1 MKTRYVFVLVLL
13 FVTAVLTGAIFVGF
27 QEYKATLYEESREDA
42 TRTAVHIGSELASQF
57 EGRRQTVQLTAATP
71 ATARH
76 GSETQRAALRR
87 LVEETQ
93 FSGASVIAS
102 NGTMTNI
109 VSDLTP
115 AERAEL
121 IGADFGDRVYFQR
134 AMAGET
140 YLSDPVAA
148 ESGND
153 IVTVSTP
160 IRHNGTVVGT
170 LNGAYHVPEAW
181 FADGVTA
188 SLGREDGLT
197 IYARSG
203 REVYSEPPEPGAT
216 TVVRN
221 ASIGQTGWT
230 VSVQS
235 SQRPVESTIRA
246 VTYLQIGS
254 ILAVVFAIG
263 GFGWWVYRRNL
274 HQVEH
279 LLDGFTRLENREYGT
294 EIDVRGGEEWQQ
306 IEAGFNEMSRSLA
319 RFERERREREQS
331 LREFKRAVEHAGY
344 AVFITDTEG
353 RIEYVNPAF
362 EEITGYS
369 AAEAVGATPNI
380 LNSGE
385 MSREYFRRQWETL
398 LAGEEWDEEIVNE
411 RRSGTRYVA
420 RQTITPLTG
429 EDGSVE
435 KFVAIQTD
443 ITALKDRERHLQT
456 LSRVLRH
463 NLRNKIGVIIGS
475 AELLV
480 GDGSSGVDEAE
491 IGDRIVDAS
500 QQLTD
505 LAEKERRIVT
515 LLTSHPRRK
524 RIDLTATVES
534 VATRVRHEH
543 PDSRIT
549 VTCPDDV
556 AVVGIDELQRGLYE
570 LVENSVVHAD
580 EPATVEITVD
590 SRERS
595 VAVTVE
601 DDGPG
606 IPENER
612 PILTGGADI
621 EPLSHGSGLGLWLVY
636 HIVRLSDG
644 VVTYADGTPTGSVVT
659 VELPRADPRSE
670 RDGDSQNR

>member
-1 MKTRYVFVLVLL
+1 MKTRYAFFLVLL
-13 FVTAVLTGAIFVGF
+13 FVMAVLSGAIFVGF
-27 QEYKATLYEESREDA
+27 QEYKSTLYEESRED
-42 TRTAVHIGSELASQF
+42 TTQTAVHVGSELASEF
-57 EGRRQTVQLTAATP
+57 SGRRQTVRLTATTP
-71 ATARH
+71 AVARH
-76 GSETQRAALRR
+76 GSDAQRAVLQR
-87 LVEETQ
+87 LVEETG

-115 AERAEL
+115 EERADL
-121 IGADFGDRVYFQR
+121 IGSDFGDRTYFQR

-140 YLSDPVAA
+140 YLSDPVTA

-181 FADGVTA
+181 FADSVTA
-188 SLGREDGLT
+188 SLGPDDGVS
-197 IYARSG
+197 IYAQSG
-203 REVYSEPPEPGAT
+203 RVVYSEPPQSGAN

-221 ASIGQTGWT
+221 ATIGDTGWT
-230 VSVQS
+230 VSIQS
-235 SQRPVESTIRA
+235 SQRPVQSTIRS
-246 VTYLQIGS
+246 VTYLQAGS
-254 ILAVVFAIG
+254 ILAVVFVIV

-279 LLDGFTRLENREYGT
+279 LLDGLTRLENREYGT

-319 RFERERREREQS
+319 RFEHERREREQS

-344 AVFITDTEG
+344 AVFITDAEG
-353 RIEYVNPAF
+353 TIEYVNPAF

-369 AAEAVGATPNI
+369 AADAVGVTPDI

-385 MSREYFRRQWETL
+385 MSDDYFARQWETL

-411 RRSGTRYVA
+411 RRNGTQYVA
-420 RQTITPLTG
+420 RQTITPLTA
-429 EDGSVE
+429 EDGAVE

-463 NLRNKIGVIIGS
+463 NLRNKIGVIVGS
-475 AELLV
+475 AELLA
-480 GDGSSGVDEAE
+480 GDDRSGVDEAA
-491 IGDRIVDAS
+491 IGDRIVDAG

-515 LLTSHPRRK
+515 LLTAQPRRK
-524 RIDLTATVES
+524 RIDLAAAVES
-534 VATRVRHEH
+534 VATRVRQEY

-549 VTCPDDV
+549 VTCPTDV
-556 AVVGIDELQRGLYE
+556 TVVGIDELQRGLYE

-580 EPATVEITVD
+580 ESATVAVTVER
-590 SRERS
+590 REGS

-612 PILTGGADI
+612 PILTGDADI

-659 VELPRADPRSE
+659 VELPRADSGSE
-670 RDGDSQNR
+670 RAGNSQNR

>member
-1 MKTRYVFVLVLL
+1 MKTRYAFFLVLL
-13 FVTAVLTGAIFVGF
+13 FVTAVLSGAIFVGF
-27 QEYKATLYEESREDA
+27 QEYKATLYEESRED
-42 TRTAVHIGSELASQF
+42 TTQTAVHVGSELASEF
-57 EGRRQTVQLTAATP
+57 SGRRQTVRLVAATP
-71 ATARH
+71 AVTRH
-76 GSETQRAALRR
+76 GTDAQRATLQR
-87 LVEETQ
+87 LVDETQ
-93 FSGASVIAS
+93 FSGASVVAS

-121 IGADFGDRVYFQR
+121 IGADFSDRTYFQR

-140 YLSDPVAA
+140 YLGEPITA

-160 IRHNGTVVGT
+160 IRHNGTIVGT
-170 LNGAYHVPEAW
+170 LNGAYHVPETW

-203 REVYSEPPEPGAT
+203 KEVYSEPPEPGANII
-216 TVVRN
+216 VRN
-221 ASIGQTGWT
+221 ATIGDTGWT
-230 VSVQS
+230 VSIQS
-235 SQRPVESTIRA
+235 SQRHVQSTIQT
-246 VTYLQIGS
+246 VTYLQTGS
-254 ILAVVFAIG
+254 ILAVVFTIV

-294 EIDVRGGEEWQQ
+294 DIDVQGGEEWQQ

-319 RFERERREREQS
+319 RFEHERREREQS

-362 EEITGYS
+362 EEITGYP
-369 AAEAVGATPNI
+369 AAEAVGATPDI

-385 MSREYFRRQWETL
+385 MSEDYFARQWETL

-463 NLRNKIGVIIGS
+463 NLRNKIGVVVGS

-480 GDGSSGVDEAE
+480 GDGDAGVDEAV
-491 IGDRIVDAS
+491 IGNRIVDAS

-515 LLTSHPRRK
+515 LLTSDPRRK
-524 RIDLTATVES
+524 RIDLAATVES

-556 AVVGIDELQRGLYE
+556 TVTGIDELQRGLYE

-580 EPATVEITVD
+580 DRATVEVTVD
-590 SRERS
+590 PCDRS

-606 IPENER
+606 IPSNEQ

-670 RDGDSQNR
+670 RDEDSQNR

>member
-1 MKTRYVFVLVLL
+1 MKTRYVFFLVLL

-27 QEYKATLYEESREDA
+27 QEYKATLSAESREDA
-42 TRTAVHIGSELASQF
+42 TRTAVHVGSELASQF
-57 EGRRQTVQLTAATP
+57 SGRRQTVRLVAATP
-71 ATARH
+71 ALGRH
-76 GSETQRAALRR
+76 GTDAQRATLRR
-87 LVEETQ
+87 LVAETQ
-93 FSGASVIAS
+93 FSGASVIAR
-102 NGTMTNI
+102 NGTMTSI

-115 AERAEL
+115 AERAAL
-121 IGADFGDRVYFQR
+121 IGSDFGDRIYFQR

-140 YLSDPVAA
+140 YLSEPISA

-170 LNGAYHVPEAW
+170 LNGAYHVPESW

-197 IYARSG
+197 IYAQSG
-203 REVYSEPPEPGAT
+203 RVVYSEPPQRGAT

-221 ASIGQTGWT
+221 ASIGDTGWT

-235 SQRPVESTIRA
+235 SQRTVQSTIRA
-246 VTYLQIGS
+246 VTYLQVGS

-274 HQVEH
+274 HQVER
-279 LLDGFTRLENREYGT
+279 LLEGFTRLENREYGT

-306 IEAGFNEMSRSLA
+306 IEAGFDEMSRSLA
-319 RFERERREREQS
+319 RFEHERREREQS

-344 AVFITDTEG
+344 AVFITDPQGT
-353 RIEYVNPAF
+353 IEYVNPAF
-362 EEITGYS
+362 EEITGYP
-369 AAEAVGATPNI
+369 AAEAVGATPTI

-385 MSREYFRRQWETL
+385 MSEDYFARQWETL

-411 RRSGTRYVA
+411 RRNGTRYVA
-420 RQTITPLTG
+420 RQKITPLTG

-435 KFVAIQTD
+435 EFVAIQTD

-463 NLRNKIGVIIGS
+463 NLRNKIGVIVGS

-480 GDGSSGVDEAE
+480 GDGGDVDEAV

-524 RIDLTATVES
+524 RIDLAATIES
-534 VATRVRHEH
+534 VATRVRRNH

-549 VTCPDDV
+549 VTCPADV
-556 AVVGIDELQRGLYE
+556 TVVGIDELQRGLYE
-570 LVENSVVHAD
+570 LVENSVVHTD
-580 EPATVEITVD
+580 GSATVEVTVD
-590 SRERS
+590 PREET
-595 VAVTVE
+595 VAVAIE

-612 PILTGGADI
+612 PILTGDADI

-636 HIVRLSDG
+636 HTVRLSDG
-644 VVTYADGTPTGSVVT
+644 VVTCTDGTPTGSVVT
-659 VELPRADPRSE
+659 FELQRADPCSD
-670 RDGDSQNR
+670 RDGERQNR